1 MQIDLSNLP
10 PPEVIETLSFEV
22 ILDAMRADLIA
33 RFPQIEPT
41 LALEST
47 VVSKVL
53 QVAAYR
59 EVLIRARI
67 NDAAISLLLARAFG
81 GNLDNLAAN
90 FNVKRLAVTPAV
102 GGAPAILE
110 DDERLRRR
118 VILAI
123 EAYSV
128 AGPSG
133 AYIYHALSAVPE
145 LRDASAISVEPG
157 VVTVTL
163 MKSLLDPV
171 PTADQRERV
180 VKALSDETVRPLTDV
195 VIVAA
200 PEIVDTDITAELTI
214 YPGPDGN
221 VIADRARARLAEFIN
236 KVGFL
241 GRDLRRSALFSG
253 LHVEGVQSV
262 NLIQPA
268 VDLIGS
274 PRRAIKVGAINLS
287 ITGG

>member
-1 MQIDLSNLP
+1 MQIDLSTLP
-10 PPEVIETLSFEV
+10 PPEVIETLSFEA
-22 ILDAMRADLIA
+22 ILDEMRADLVA

-47 VVSKVL
+47 IVSKVL
-53 QVAAYR
+53 QVAAFR
-59 EVLIRARI
+59 EVLLRARI
-67 NDAAISLLLARAFG
+67 NDAAVSLLLARAG
-81 GNLDNLAAN
+81 GANLDNLAAN
-90 FNVKRLAVTPAV
+90 FGVTRLVVAQATNS
-102 GGAPAILE
+102 APALLE
-110 DDERLRRR
+110 DDDRLRRR
-118 VILAI
+118 VVLAI

-133 AYIYHALSAVPE
+133 AYIYHALSAAPE

-163 MKSLLDPV
+163 MKSLSDPA

-195 VIVAA
+195 LIVAA
-200 PEIVDTDITAELTI
+200 PEILGTDITAELMI

-221 VIADRARARLAEFIN
+221 VIADRARARLADFIGEA
-236 KVGFL
+236 GFL
-241 GRDLRRSALFSG
+241 GRDLRRSAIFSR

-262 NLIQPA
+262 SLSEPA
-268 VDLIGS
+268 ADIIGS
-274 PRRAIKVGAINLS
+274 PRRAIRVGAINLS
-287 ITGG
+287 IIGG